1 MKTWIYNL
9 PKVILVFTLLAL
21 FIGVKAQPVNYV
33 VLSKAGKKKTYIFI
47 EGAEITYKLKKDIG
61 YMTDRIVTVT
71 DSAIV
76 FASYSVPYGDIDK
89 IFIAKKTKIISNNN
103 ILLYGVNIVI
113 GGAILNLAYLVNTGA
128 GLHNLGGQ
136 MLSAL
141 APIPVFFGA
150 NWVYGRL
157 VKTEY
162 TIGEGYYRLRPVIL
176 RKE

>member
-9 PKVILVFTLLAL
+9 PKTVLLFALVTFCISTY
-21 FIGVKAQPVNYV
+21 AQPINYL
-33 VLSKAGKKKTYIFI
+33 VLSKAGKKKTYTFV

-61 YMTDRIVTVT
+61 YMTDRIITVT

-76 FASYSVPYGDIDK
+76 FATYTVPYTDIDK
-89 IFIAKKTKIISNNN
+89 IFIDKKTKIISNNT
-103 ILLYGVNIVI
+103 ILLYGVNIVV
-113 GGAILNLAYLVNTGA
+113 GGAILNLAYLVNTGT
-128 GLHNLGGQ
+128 GLYNLGGQ
-136 MLSAL
+136 MLYAL
-141 APIPVFFGA
+141 APIPVFLGA